1 MMPSARASC
10 DDAVS
15 TGILDSDGDG
25 ITGHG
30 DDGVVSPPASN
41 ARRGGGSDG
50 GVDDAAGNDRNDNVV
65 VEVDDEDAD
74 DISDNGAAVAEATA
88 DSATDA
94 KAGRMEVIDVDD
106 EDEDEDEDKVVDDV
120 DARDDDGNDGGI
132 GVHGVPGCGCPP
144 ATKTGGS
151 AIPRR

>member
-1 MMPSARASC
+1 MAVTVAIHEGGDVGGDRNNV

-30 DDGVVSPPASN
+30 DNGVVPPPH
-41 ARRGGGSDG
+41 RTRGGGGSDG
-50 GVDDAAGNDRNDNVV
+50 GVDDAAGNDRSDNVV

-88 DSATDA
+88 DAATDA
-94 KAGRMEVIDVDD
+94 KAGGMELIDVDD
-106 EDEDEDEDKVVDDV
+106 KDEDYDED
-120 DARDDDGNDGGI
+120 
-132 GVHGVPGCGCPP
+132 
-144 ATKTGGS
+144 
-151 AIPRR
+151 